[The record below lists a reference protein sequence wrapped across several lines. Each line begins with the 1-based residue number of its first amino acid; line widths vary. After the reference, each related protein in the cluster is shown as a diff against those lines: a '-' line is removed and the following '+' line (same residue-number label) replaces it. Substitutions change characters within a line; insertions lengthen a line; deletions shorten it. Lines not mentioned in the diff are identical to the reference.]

1 MLAIVNGGA
10 AVAVLTY
17 LGNLASHAASGQSAV
32 HITPALMC
40 YCGGLLATVIAFVLG
55 YVVQFQLY
63 MTTKQC
69 LSCGATGATV
79 DAFVAD
85 PTSCSMFIGNT
96 LPASTRSVVSPATIS

>member
-1 MLAIVNGGA
+1 MVTFA
-10 AVAVLTY
+10 ALLV
-17 LGNLASHAASGQSAV
+17 AASLGV
-32 HITPALMC
+32 V
-40 YCGGLLATVIAFVLG
+40 LATVIAFVLG

-69 LSCGATGATV
+69 LSCGATV